1 MAVVCGERWYGEMA
15 GEMVWLKCVGTVEL
29 EPLMMKC
36 YLLRWNTQ

>member
-1 MAVVCGERWYGEMA
+1 MAVVCGEMAGEMA
-15 GEMVWLKCVGTVEL
+15 GEMVWLKCMGTVEL